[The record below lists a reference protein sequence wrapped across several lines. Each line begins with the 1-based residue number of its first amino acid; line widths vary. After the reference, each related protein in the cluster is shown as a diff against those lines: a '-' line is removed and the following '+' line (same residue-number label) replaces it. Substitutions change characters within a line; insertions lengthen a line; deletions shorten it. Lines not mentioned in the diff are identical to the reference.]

1 MQRSREE
8 RPRTLH
14 RVLTDSSGEKLGLGQ
29 HPASLG
35 LVVRRTEALGAGF
48 ATATIDLATAV
59 GRNRPTGEDLGGATA
74 ATRQAQRGAWA
85 ADSAESA
92 KVAGH
97 RYSGI
102 DTTSNTAPERFAE
115 GLGPRHLGRIAAAK
129 LQ

>member
-14 RVLTDSSGEKLGLGQ
+14 RVLRDSSGEKLGLGQ

-48 ATATIDLATAV
+48 ATATLDLATAV
-59 GRNRPTGEDLGGATA
+59 GRNRPTGEDLRGATA
-74 ATRQAQRGAWA
+74 ATRQAQRGACA
-85 ADSAESA
+85 GSAESDR
-92 KVAGH
+92 VAGH

-102 DTTSNTAPERFAE
+102 DTTSNTAPECFAE
-115 GLGPRHLGRIAAAK
+115 GLGPRHQGRIAAAK